1 MKTKFVVIML
11 SLFTFISVECM
22 AQASKTV
29 KTETFGVSGN
39 CGMCKKTIEAAV
51 KKDKAVTAAKW
62 DEDAKTLKVTF
73 DSEKITLDK
82 IHQLVADAGYDT
94 DKVKGNDEAYK
105 KLHACCQYERR
116 K

>member
-11 SLFTFISVECM
+11 SLFAFISVECM
-22 AQASKTV
+22 AQTNKAI

-39 CGMCKKTIEAAV
+39 CGMCKKTIESAV

-62 DEDAKTLKVTF
+62 DEETKKIKVTY
-73 DSEKITLDK
+73 DSEKTTIEK
-82 IHQLVADAGYDT
+82 IHQLIAAAGYDT
-94 DKVKGNDEAYK
+94 DKAKGNDEAYK
-105 KLHACCQYERR
+105 KLSPCCQYERR